1 MDFCFL
7 QIFFNFISTFKTQTY
22 TIIQFKQRAPYPT
35 AQDALTALENALSML
50 TVTLTASERSTYGS
64 VNEQNKLLINKVW
77 DYRQNSP
84 NLSSPDLD
92 WAEFE
97 NDYKSRN
104 VMESLQNRIDALLE
118 RIKNSKILYDY
129 DNYQS
134 ALDDYAYT
142 TYKAGSQAPGY
153 ETKMNEMKQF
163 FNRSGKGK
171 EKPAPDTDNPTP

>member
-1 MDFCFL
+1 MPITNL
-7 QIFFNFISTFKTQTY
+7 NNAHLTAAQVT
-22 TIIQFKQRAPYPT
+22 A
-35 AQDALTALENALSML
+35 AQDALTQLENALAVVNVNL
-50 TVTLTASERSTYGS
+50 TPDERQQYGS
-64 VNEQNKLLINKVW
+64 INEQNKLMVNKVN
-77 DYRQNSP
+77 DYRRDSP
-84 NLSSPDLD
+84 NLSVSDVD
-92 WAEFE
+92 WAEFNKDFASRGVFE
-97 NDYKSRN
+97 NLITR
-104 VMESLQNRIDALLE
+104 LDALTNKL
-118 RIKNSKILYDY
+118 KNAKTLHDY

>member
-7 QIFFNFISTFKTQTY
+7 QIFINFISTFKTQTY
-22 TIIQFKQRAPYPT
+22 AIIQFKQRAPYPT

-84 NLSSPDLD
+84 NLSSTDLD

-171 EKPAPDTDNPTP
+171 EKPAPETDSPTA

>member
-1 MDFCFL
+1 MPL
-7 QIFFNFISTFKTQTY
+7 SNLNNAHLTQVQVT
-22 TIIQFKQRAPYPT
+22 A

-92 WAEFE
+92 WDEFE
-97 NDYKSRN
+97 KDYNSRQ
-104 VMESLQNRIDALLE
+104 VMENLQHRLDALAE
-118 RIKNSKILYDY
+118 RIKNAKILHDY

-134 ALDDYAYT
+134 ALDDYSYT

-171 EKPAPDTDNPTP
+171 EKPAPVTDSPTA